1 MRIKPLVYATVM
13 LIPFA
18 AHSQQRINSSWPL
31 PIDSRVRIQAPILG
45 DKRQTGTL
53 MTATND
59 SVVFQ
64 AVDQPASRSLAVID
78 ITRMEVAR
86 GTHTNRWK
94 GALLGFAILGG
105 VTAGLAAATWS
116 ADDEGSQFMDFGRA
130 GDAAIVGMAGG
141 IVGALT
147 GAIIGSRHSD
157 TWVPVQIR

>member
-1 MRIKPLVYATVM
+1 MRINLLVSAAAM
-13 LIPFA
+13 LIPLA
-18 AHSQQRINSSWPL
+18 AHSQHGVNSTWPVANTSRI
-31 PIDSRVRIQAPILG
+31 RVQAPILG

-53 MTATND
+53 LAATND

-64 AVDQPASRSLAVID
+64 PMNQSATRSLALTD
-78 ITRMEVAR
+78 ITRLEVAR

-105 VTAGLAAATWS
+105 VGAGYTAATWS
-116 ADDEGSQFMDFGRA
+116 KNDEGAQFMDFGRG
-130 GDAAIVGMAGG
+130 GDAALVGGFTG
-141 IVGALT
+141 LVGAVA